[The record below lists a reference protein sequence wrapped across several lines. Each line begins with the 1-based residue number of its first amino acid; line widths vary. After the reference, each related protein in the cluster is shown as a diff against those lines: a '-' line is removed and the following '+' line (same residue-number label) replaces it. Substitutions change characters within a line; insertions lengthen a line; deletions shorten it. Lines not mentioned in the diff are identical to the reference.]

1 MMRLNDDITV
11 IKGIGEKTAAP
22 FRRAGVFCVY
32 DLLTYFPVTYKT
44 YPEVSATLTADE
56 GAYAAVAAPVK
67 NISERYA
74 GSRLLTTASLNLL
87 GITVNAVWFNQR
99 YLKKSLKPGIRYV
112 FFGKISYKGKI
123 PEIVQPQIFSLGD
136 YEKLKGKKLP
146 VYPKVF
152 GLTDK
157 MIEKAVLNV
166 LSEIRLEEYVPDEFL
181 KKYDLMCLDSAVRN
195 IHFPENDELLSEA
208 RRRLV
213 FDEFFLFLLTQR
225 LNASE
230 ETKVKNSLGP
240 FDISVS
246 SDIKSAL
253 PYQLTNGQESA
264 LEDLLS
270 DFNGEYITQRLI
282 QGDVGSGK
290 TIVAFIAMAVMAK
303 NGYTSAIMAPT
314 EVLARQHYEKFSSLC
329 KQLGLEIPCILLTGH
344 VKGKARAKALE
355 DIASGVPS
363 FVIGTHALFQ
373 EKVEFKNLSLVI
385 TDEQHRFG
393 VAQRSA
399 LAEKGEEVFSVV
411 MSATPIPR
419 TLALILYQGMNIS
432 TITEKPSV
440 RKPLK
445 NAVIDPSMRRNAYA
459 LFVKEIRA
467 GHQGIIICPLVEPS
481 ENVDGENVEEYF
493 EKMKQTLPPDISVG
507 KLYGPM
513 PADQK
518 EQVMADF
525 ASGKTDLLIST
536 TVIEVGVD
544 VPNATVI
551 MIEDAQKFGLAQLHQ
566 LRGRVGRGDAQ
577 AYCMFVDT
585 SGSKNPS
592 KRLEVLKKSNDG
604 FYLANADLKMRGPGD
619 AFGVRQSGDISF
631 KLADIYNDNQLL
643 KQAAEC
649 VENILKD
656 DPDLMSSD
664 VFKRFIEDSAE
675 RTYLNL

>member
-11 IKGIGEKTAAP
+11 IKGIGPKTAAP

-32 DLLTYFPVTYKT
+32 DLLTYFPSTYKT
-44 YPEVSATLTADE
+44 YPEVSSALTADE
-56 GAYAAVAAPVK
+56 GAFAAVAAPIK

-74 GSRLLTTASLNLL
+74 GSRLLTTALLNVS
-87 GITVNAVWFNQR
+87 GISVNAVWFNQR
-99 YLKKSLKPGIRYV
+99 YLKKSLKAGVRYV
-112 FFGKISYKGKI
+112 FFGKASYKGRI
-123 PEIVQPQIFSLGD
+123 PEIVQPQIFSLND
-136 YEKLKGKKLP
+136 YLKLKGKKLP

-166 LSEIRLEEYVPDEFL
+166 LSEISIEEYLPDEL
-181 KKYDLMCLDSAVRN
+181 LEKYDLTGIDCAVRN
-195 IHFPENDELLSEA
+195 IHFPESDELLSEA
-208 RRRLV
+208 KRRLV
-213 FDEFFLFLLTQR
+213 FDEFFTFILARRLF
-225 LNASE
+225 ASE
-230 ETKVKNSLGP
+230 ETKVPNNLRP

-246 SDIKSAL
+246 SRIKASL
-253 PYQLTNGQESA
+253 PYKLTKGQENA
-264 LEDLLS
+264 LGDLLS
-270 DFNGEYITQRLI
+270 DFNGEYISQRLI

-290 TIVAFIAMAVMAK
+290 TIVAFIAMAVMAE

-314 EVLARQHYEKFSSLC
+314 EVLARQHYEKFSSLV
-329 KQLGLEIPCILLTGH
+329 KQLGLEISCVLLTGH
-344 VKGKARAKALE
+344 VKGKARSNALE
-355 DIASGVPS
+355 KIASGIPS

-373 EKVEFKNLSLVI
+373 EKVQFKNLGLVI

-393 VAQRSA
+393 VAQRNA
-399 LAEKGEEVFSVV
+399 LIEKGDEVFSVV

-419 TLALILYQGMNIS
+419 TLSLILYQGMNIS

-445 NAVIDPSMRRNAYA
+445 NAVIDPSLRKNAYE
-459 LFVKEIRA
+459 LIVREIRA

-481 ENVDGENVEEYF
+481 ENADGQNVEEYF
-493 EKMKQTLPPDISVG
+493 EKMKQTLPSDITIE

-513 PADQK
+513 PSDEK
-518 EQVMADF
+518 ERVMADF

-585 SGSKNPS
+585 SGSRTPS
-592 KRLEVLKKSNDG
+592 KRLLVLKESNDG
-604 FYLANADLKMRGPGD
+604 FYLADADLKMRGPGD

-631 KLADIYNDNQLL
+631 KIADIYNDSALL
-643 KQAAEC
+643 KQASECAEQ
-649 VENILKD
+649 ILND
-656 DPDLMSSD
+656 DPSLDTMPAL
-664 VFKRFIEDSAE
+664 KERLAE
-675 RTYLNL
+675 EAARTFSNL

>member
-1 MMRLNDDITV
+1 MRLNDDITV
-11 IKGIGEKTAAP
+11 IKGIGDKTAAP

-32 DLLTYFPVTYKT
+32 DLLTYYPSSYKS
-44 YPEVSATLTADE
+44 YPEVSAVLSADE
-56 GAYAAVAAPVK
+56 GASVALAAPVK
-67 NISERYA
+67 NIYERYA
-74 GSRLLTTASLNLL
+74 NGKTLTTATVSVLGLNVSL
-87 GITVNAVWFNQR
+87 VWFNQR
-99 YLKKSLKPGIRYV
+99 YMKKSLKPGIRYV
-112 FFGKISYKGKI
+112 FFGKVSYKGKT
-123 PEIVQPQIFSLGD
+123 PELVQPQIFSLNEYQKMVGM
-136 YEKLKGKKLP
+136 KLP

-157 MIEKAVLNV
+157 MIEKAVINV
-166 LSEIRLEEYVPDEFL
+166 LDSVKIPEYLPAVITE
-181 KKYDLMCLDSAVRN
+181 KYSLLDIDTAFRN
-195 IHFPENDELLSEA
+195 IHFPENDEMLAEA
-208 RRRLV
+208 RKRLA
-213 FDEFFLFLLTQR
+213 FDEFFLFLLNQR
-225 LNASE
+225 MTAAE
-230 ETKVKNSLGP
+230 ETKTINTLGK
-240 FDISVS
+240 FDTTAVEQ
-246 SDIKSAL
+246 IKASL
-253 PYQLTNGQESA
+253 PYQLTAGQESA
-264 LEDLLS
+264 LNDVLR

-329 KQLGLEIPCILLTGH
+329 SQLGLEIPCILLTGH
-344 VKGKARAKALE
+344 VKGKARARALE
-355 DIASGVPS
+355 DIVSGVPS

-393 VAQRSA
+393 VAQRNA
-399 LAEKGEEVFSVV
+399 LTEKGEEVFSVV

-481 ENVDGENVEEYF
+481 ENVEGKNVEEYY
-493 EKMKQTLPPDISVG
+493 EKIVRIFPDDITIG

-513 PADQK
+513 PADEK
-518 EQVMADF
+518 EQVMSDF
-525 ASGKTDLLIST
+525 ASAKTDLLIST

-585 SGSKNPS
+585 SGNKTPS
-592 KRLEVLKKSNDG
+592 KRLEVLKRSNDG

-664 VFKRFIEDSAE
+664 VFKRFIEVSAE